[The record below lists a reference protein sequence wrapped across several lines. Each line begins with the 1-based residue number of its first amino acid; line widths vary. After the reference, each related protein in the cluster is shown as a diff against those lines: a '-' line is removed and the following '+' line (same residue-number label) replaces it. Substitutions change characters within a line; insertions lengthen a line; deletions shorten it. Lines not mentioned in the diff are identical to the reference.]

1 MKYEQKIKNLNLVR
15 DYKNKKVISA
25 HSIYELAEDYK
36 KLDKE
41 VFAVY
46 LLDTKNKVKKRE
58 IISMGIM
65 DASII
70 HPREVFRLA
79 ILTGAH
85 RIILS
90 HNHPSG
96 DTEPSDE
103 DMKITRQ
110 LQEAGK
116 LIGIEVLDHVIVG
129 KRGYW
134 SLVEN

>member
-1 MKYEQKIKNLNLVR
+1 
-15 DYKNKKVISA
+15 
-25 HSIYELAEDYK
+25 
-36 KLDKE
+36 
-41 VFAVY
+41 
-46 LLDTKNKVKKRE
+46 
-58 IISMGIM
+58 MGIM

>member
-1 MKYEQKIKNLNLVR
+1 MKYEQKLKNLNLVR
-15 DYKNKKVISA
+15 DYKNKKVVSA
-25 HSIYELAEDYK
+25 QSIYEMADDYK
-36 KLDKE
+36 KFDKE

-58 IISMGIM
+58 IISIGIM

-79 ILTGAH
+79 ILTGSS

-96 DTEPSDE
+96 DTNPSDE
-103 DMKITRQ
+103 DINITKQ
-110 LQEAGK
+110 LKKAGE

-134 SLVEN
+134 SYVE

>member
-1 MKYEQKIKNLNLVR
+1 MKYEQKLKNLNLVR
-15 DYKNKKVISA
+15 DYKNKKVVSA
-25 HSIYELAEDYK
+25 QSIYEMADDYK
-36 KLDKE
+36 RFDKE

-58 IISMGIM
+58 IISIGIM

-79 ILTGAH
+79 ILTGSSK
-85 RIILS
+85 IILS

-96 DTEPSDE
+96 DTNPSDE
-103 DMKITRQ
+103 DINITEQ
-110 LQEAGK
+110 LKRAGE

-134 SLVEN
+134 SYVE